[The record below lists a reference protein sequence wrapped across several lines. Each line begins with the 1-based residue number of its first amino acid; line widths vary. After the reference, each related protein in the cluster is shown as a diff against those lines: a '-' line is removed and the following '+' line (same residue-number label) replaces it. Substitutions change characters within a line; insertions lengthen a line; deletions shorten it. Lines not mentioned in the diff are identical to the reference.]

1 MLLTN
6 VTGGKSLKVNIPCN
20 IASGKL
26 DLNKE
31 RFSLLLAKLKDGR
44 YNLTIEPETNLI
56 SHQQRKY
63 FFGVVVDRIRLGFL
77 DKGIIT
83 TVDEVRALLNEL
95 FIHRL
100 EYNPVL
106 DTTLKVPISL
116 SNSSKGIDKAE
127 FNTIVNLIQ
136 QHAMQEWS
144 IEIPDP
150 NEIDYSTK

>member
-1 MLLTN
+1 VVN
-6 VTGGKSLKVNIPCN
+6 SLKINIPCN
-20 IASGKL
+20 VASGKL
-26 DLNKE
+26 ELNKE

-44 YNLTIEPETNLI
+44 YNLTIEPETNNI
-56 SHQQRKY
+56 SHAQRKY

-127 FNTIVNLIQ
+127 FNAIKEHIQ
-136 QHAMQEWS
+136 RHAMQEWS
-144 IEIPDP
+144 IDIPDP

>member
-1 MLLTN
+1 
-6 VTGGKSLKVNIPCN
+6 
-20 IASGKL
+20 
-26 DLNKE
+26 
-31 RFSLLLAKLKDGR
+31 
-44 YNLTIEPETNLI
+44 
-56 SHQQRKY
+56 
-63 FFGVVVDRIRLGFL
+63 
-77 DKGIIT
+77 
-83 TVDEVRALLNEL
+83 
-95 FIHRL
+95 L

-127 FNTIVNLIQ
+127 FNAIKEHIQ

>member
-1 MLLTN
+1 
-6 VTGGKSLKVNIPCN
+6 LKINIPCN

-44 YNLTIEPETNLI
+44 YNLTIEPETNNI

-83 TVDEVRALLNEL
+83 TVDEIRALLNEL

-127 FNTIVNLIQ
+127 FNSIVNLIQ

>member
-1 MLLTN
+1 
-6 VTGGKSLKVNIPCN
+6 LKINIPCN
-20 IASGKL
+20 VASGKL

-83 TVDEVRALLNEL
+83 TVDEIRALLNEL

>member
-1 MLLTN
+1 M
-6 VTGGKSLKVNIPCN
+6 
-20 IASGKL
+20 
-26 DLNKE
+26 
-31 RFSLLLAKLKDGR
+31 LLAKLKDGR
-44 YNLTIEPETNLI
+44 YNLTIEPETNNI

-144 IEIPDP
+144 IEIHDP
-150 NEIDYSTK
+150 NEIDYSTKL

>member
-1 MLLTN
+1 MLSIN
-6 VTGGKSLKVNIPCN
+6 VTGGKSLKINIPCN

-31 RFSLLLAKLKDGR
+31 RFSLLLATCKDGR
-44 YNLTIEPETNLI
+44 YKLTIEPETNNI

-77 DKGIIT
+77 DKGIVT
-83 TVDEVRALLNEL
+83 TVDEIRALLNEL

-127 FNTIVNLIQ
+127 FNAIVNLIQ

>member
-1 MLLTN
+1 MNKITLQCSVKAHKLELDRK
-6 VTGGKSLKVNIPCN
+6 VLELKLK
-20 IASGKL
+20 A
-26 DLNKE
+26 
-31 RFSLLLAKLKDGR
+31 LKDG
-44 YNLTIEPETNLI
+44 YYTLTIEAVTDNI

-83 TVDEVRALLNEL
+83 SVEEIRALLNEL

-127 FNTIVNLIQ
+127 FNAIKEHIQ
-136 QHAMQEWS
+136 RHAMQEWS
-144 IEIPDP
+144 IEIPEP

>member
-1 MLLTN
+1 VVN
-6 VTGGKSLKVNIPCN
+6 SLKINIPCN
-20 IASGKL
+20 VASGKL

-31 RFSLLLAKLKDGR
+31 RFNLLLAKLKDGR

-83 TVDEVRALLNEL
+83 TVEEIRALLNEL

-150 NEIDYSTK
+150 NEIDYTTK

>member
-1 MLLTN
+1 MDKPGLTRQ
-6 VTGGKSLKVNIPCN
+6 LKQ
-20 IASGKL
+20 
-26 DLNKE
+26 
-31 RFSLLLAKLKDGR
+31 LKDGQ
-44 YNLTIEPETNLI
+44 YQLIIEAMPNRI

-83 TVDEVRALLNEL
+83 SVDEIRALLNEL

-127 FNTIVNLIQ
+127 FNAIKEHIQ
-136 QHAMQEWS
+136 RHAMQEWS

>member
-1 MLLTN
+1 MKKIEMYCS
-6 VTGGKSLKVNIPCN
+6 VVKGV
-20 IASGKL
+20 L
-26 DLNKE
+26 DLDKNALTRQLKG
-31 RFSLLLAKLKDGR
+31 LKDGQ
-44 YNLTIEPETNLI
+44 YQLNIEPETNNI

-83 TVDEVRALLNEL
+83 TVDEIRALLNEL

-127 FNTIVNLIQ
+127 FNAIVNLIQ

-150 NEIDYSTK
+150 NEIDYTTKI

>member
-1 MLLTN
+1 
-6 VTGGKSLKVNIPCN
+6 
-20 IASGKL
+20 
-26 DLNKE
+26 
-31 RFSLLLAKLKDGR
+31 LLLAKLKDGR
-44 YNLTIEPETNLI
+44 YNLTIEPETNNI

-144 IEIPDP
+144 IEIHDP
-150 NEIDYSTK
+150 NEIDYSTKL

>member
-1 MLLTN
+1 MKKIEIYCS
-6 VTGGKSLKVNIPCN
+6 VVKGV
-20 IASGKL
+20 L
-26 DLNKE
+26 DLDKNALTRQLK
-31 RFSLLLAKLKDGR
+31 ALKDGR
-44 YNLTIEPETNLI
+44 YNLTIEPETNNI

-127 FNTIVNLIQ
+127 FNAIKDHIQ
-136 QHAMQEWS
+136 RHAMQEWS

-150 NEIDYSTK
+150 NEIDYTTK

>member
-1 MLLTN
+1 MLSIN
-6 VTGGKSLKVNIPCN
+6 VTGGKSLKINIPCK

-31 RFSLLLAKLKDGR
+31 RFSLLLATCKDGR
-44 YNLTIEPETNLI
+44 YNLTIEPETNNI

-150 NEIDYSTK
+150 NEIDYTTK

>member
-1 MLLTN
+1 MNKITLQCS
-6 VTGGKSLKVNIPCN
+6 V
-20 IASGKL
+20 IAHKL
-26 DLNKE
+26 DLDRRALEIQLK
-31 RFSLLLAKLKDGR
+31 AVKDG
-44 YNLTIEPETNLI
+44 YYTLTIEPVTDNI

-83 TVDEVRALLNEL
+83 SVEEIRALLNEL

-127 FNTIVNLIQ
+127 FNAIKEHIQ
-136 QHAMQEWS
+136 RHAMQEWS
-144 IEIPDP
+144 IEIPEP

>member
-1 MLLTN
+1 
-6 VTGGKSLKVNIPCN
+6 VKRIEVYCSVKGGV
-20 IASGKL
+20 L
-26 DLNKE
+26 DLDKTG
-31 RFSLLLAKLKDGR
+31 LKRHLKGLSDGQ
-44 YNLTIEPETNLI
+44 YQLVIEAMPNRI

-63 FFGVVVDRIRLGFL
+63 FFGVVIDRIRLGFM

-83 TVDEVRALLNEL
+83 TVDEIRALLNEL

-127 FNTIVNLIQ
+127 FNTIKEHIQ
-136 QHAMQEWS
+136 RHAIQEWS

>member
-1 MLLTN
+1 MKRIEAYCSVKGGVLHLDKPGLTRQ
-6 VTGGKSLKVNIPCN
+6 LKQ
-20 IASGKL
+20 
-26 DLNKE
+26 
-31 RFSLLLAKLKDGR
+31 LKDGQ
-44 YNLTIEPETNLI
+44 YQLIIEAMPNRI

-83 TVDEVRALLNEL
+83 SVDEIRALLNEL

-127 FNTIVNLIQ
+127 FNAIKEHIQ
-136 QHAMQEWS
+136 RHAMQEWS

>member
-1 MLLTN
+1 
-6 VTGGKSLKVNIPCN
+6 LKINIPCN
-20 IASGKL
+20 VASGKL

-31 RFSLLLAKLKDGR
+31 RFGLLLAKLKDGR

-83 TVDEVRALLNEL
+83 TVEEIRALLNEL

-106 DTTLKVPISL
+106 DATLKVPISL

-136 QHAMQEWS
+136 QHAIQEWS

-150 NEIDYSTK
+150 NEIDYTTK

>member
-1 MLLTN
+1 MIM
-6 VTGGKSLKVNIPCN
+6 KIDIPCT

-31 RFSLLLAKLKDGR
+31 RFSLLLAKCKDGR
-44 YNLTIEPETNLI
+44 YKLTIEPETNNI

-83 TVDEVRALLNEL
+83 SVEEIRALLNEL

-106 DTTLKVPISL
+106 DTPLKVPISL

-127 FNTIVNLIQ
+127 FNTIKEHIQ
-136 QHAMQEWS
+136 RHAMQEWS

-150 NEIDYSTK
+150 NEIDYGTK

>member
-1 MLLTN
+1 MKKIEMYCS
-6 VTGGKSLKVNIPCN
+6 VVKGV
-20 IASGKL
+20 L
-26 DLNKE
+26 DLDKNALTRQLKG
-31 RFSLLLAKLKDGR
+31 LKDGQ
-44 YNLTIEPETNLI
+44 YQLTIEPETNNI

-83 TVDEVRALLNEL
+83 TVEEIRALLNEL

-150 NEIDYSTK
+150 NEIDYSTKL

>member
-1 MLLTN
+1 LDKPGLTRQ
-6 VTGGKSLKVNIPCN
+6 LKQ
-20 IASGKL
+20 
-26 DLNKE
+26 
-31 RFSLLLAKLKDGR
+31 LKDGQ
-44 YNLTIEPETNLI
+44 YQLIIEAMPNRI

-83 TVDEVRALLNEL
+83 SVDEIRALLNEL

-127 FNTIVNLIQ
+127 FNAIKEHIQ
-136 QHAMQEWS
+136 RHAMQEWS

>member
-1 MLLTN
+1 MNKITLQCSVKAHKLELDRK
-6 VTGGKSLKVNIPCN
+6 VLELKLK
-20 IASGKL
+20 A
-26 DLNKE
+26 
-31 RFSLLLAKLKDGR
+31 LKDG
-44 YNLTIEPETNLI
+44 YYTLTIEAVTDNI

-63 FFGVVVDRIRLGFL
+63 FFGVVVDKIRLGFL

-83 TVDEVRALLNEL
+83 SVEEIRALLNEL

-127 FNTIVNLIQ
+127 FNAIKENIQ
-136 QHAMQEWS
+136 RHAMQEWS

>member
-1 MLLTN
+1 
-6 VTGGKSLKVNIPCN
+6 LKINIPCN

-44 YNLTIEPETNLI
+44 YNLTIETETNLI

-83 TVDEVRALLNEL
+83 TVQEIRALLNEL

-150 NEIDYSTK
+150 NEIDYSTKL

>member
-1 MLLTN
+1 M
-6 VTGGKSLKVNIPCN
+6 KINIPCN
-20 IASGKL
+20 VASGKL

-31 RFSLLLAKLKDGR
+31 RFGLLLAKLKDGR

-83 TVDEVRALLNEL
+83 TVEEIRALLNEL

-106 DTTLKVPISL
+106 DATLKVPISL

-136 QHAMQEWS
+136 QHAIQEWS

-150 NEIDYSTK
+150 NEIDYTTK

>member
-1 MLLTN
+1 
-6 VTGGKSLKVNIPCN
+6 
-20 IASGKL
+20 
-26 DLNKE
+26 
-31 RFSLLLAKLKDGR
+31 LLLATCKDGR
-44 YNLTIEPETNLI
+44 YNLTIEPETNNI
-56 SHQQRKY
+56 SHAQRKY

-116 SNSSKGIDKAE
+116 SNSSKGIYKAE
-127 FNTIVNLIQ
+127 FNAIKEHIQ
-136 QHAMQEWS
+136 QHAATEWS

-150 NEIDYSTK
+150 NEIDYSTKL

>member
-1 MLLTN
+1 MKRIEAYCS
-6 VTGGKSLKVNIPCN
+6 VKSGV
-20 IASGKL
+20 L
-26 DLNKE
+26 DLDKTGLT
-31 RFSLLLAKLKDGR
+31 RQLKQLKDGQ
-44 YNLTIEPETNLI
+44 YQLTIEAMPNRI

-83 TVDEVRALLNEL
+83 SVEEIRALLNEL

-106 DTTLKVPISL
+106 NTTLKVPISL

-127 FNTIVNLIQ
+127 FNLIVELIQ

>member
-1 MLLTN
+1 M
-6 VTGGKSLKVNIPCN
+6 KVNIPCN

-44 YNLTIEPETNLI
+44 YNLTIETETNLI
-56 SHQQRKY
+56 SHAQRKY

-77 DKGIIT
+77 DKGVIT
-83 TVDEVRALLNEL
+83 TVDEIRALLNEL

-127 FNTIVNLIQ
+127 FNAIKEHIQ

-150 NEIDYSTK
+150 NEIDYSTKL

>member
-1 MLLTN
+1 MNKITLQCSVKAHKLELDRK
-6 VTGGKSLKVNIPCN
+6 VLELKLK
-20 IASGKL
+20 A
-26 DLNKE
+26 
-31 RFSLLLAKLKDGR
+31 LKDG
-44 YNLTIEPETNLI
+44 YYTLTIEAVTDNI

-63 FFGVVVDRIRLGFL
+63 FFGVVVDKIRLGFL

-83 TVDEVRALLNEL
+83 SVEEIRALLNEL

-127 FNTIVNLIQ
+127 FNAIKEHIQ
-136 QHAMQEWS
+136 RHAMQEWS

>member
-1 MLLTN
+1 MKKIEIYCS
-6 VTGGKSLKVNIPCN
+6 VVKGV
-20 IASGKL
+20 L
-26 DLNKE
+26 DLDKNALTRQLKG
-31 RFSLLLAKLKDGR
+31 LKDGQ
-44 YNLTIEPETNLI
+44 YQLTIKPETNNI
-56 SHQQRKY
+56 SHAQRKY

-83 TVDEVRALLNEL
+83 SVDEIRALLNEL

-106 DTTLKVPISL
+106 DATLKVPISL

-150 NEIDYSTK
+150 NEIDYTTK

>member
-1 MLLTN
+1 MKRIE
-6 VTGGKSLKVNIPCN
+6 VYCSVKGGV
-20 IASGKL
+20 L
-26 DLNKE
+26 DLDKTG
-31 RFSLLLAKLKDGR
+31 LKRHLKGLSDGQ
-44 YNLTIEPETNLI
+44 YQLVIEAMPNRI

-63 FFGVVVDRIRLGFL
+63 FFGVVIDRIRLGFM

-83 TVDEVRALLNEL
+83 TVDEIRALLNEL

-127 FNTIVNLIQ
+127 FNTIKEHIQ
-136 QHAMQEWS
+136 RHAIQEWS

>member
-1 MLLTN
+1 MYCS
-6 VTGGKSLKVNIPCN
+6 VVKGV
-20 IASGKL
+20 L
-26 DLNKE
+26 DLDKNALTRQLKG
-31 RFSLLLAKLKDGR
+31 LKDGQ
-44 YNLTIEPETNLI
+44 YQLTIEPETNNI

-83 TVDEVRALLNEL
+83 TVEEIRALLNEL

-127 FNTIVNLIQ
+127 FNAIKEHIQ
-136 QHAMQEWS
+136 RHAMQEWS

-150 NEIDYSTK
+150 NEIDYSTKL

>member
-1 MLLTN
+1 MKKIEMYCS
-6 VTGGKSLKVNIPCN
+6 VVKGV
-20 IASGKL
+20 L
-26 DLNKE
+26 DLDKNALTRQLKG
-31 RFSLLLAKLKDGR
+31 LKDGQ
-44 YNLTIEPETNLI
+44 YQLTIEPETNNI

-83 TVDEVRALLNEL
+83 TVEEIRALLNEL

-127 FNTIVNLIQ
+127 FNAIKEHIQ
-136 QHAMQEWS
+136 RHAMQEWS

-150 NEIDYSTK
+150 NEIDYSTKL